1 MAGIDIEGLA
11 TVYPNGVRAVDG
23 LDLSVADGEF
33 FALLGPS
40 GCGKTTLLRTIA
52 GLEPATEGTV
62 RIDAADVTRLE
73 PGKRGVAMVF
83 QDYALFPHM
92 TVSENI
98 TYPLKVR
105 RVAAATRSAV
115 AERTGGELSL
125 QGLLDRRPGQLSGGQ
140 QQRVALA
147 RAIASEGKV
156 LLLDEPLSNLDARLR
171 LEARTFLK
179 KLQRDLGI
187 TTVFVTHDQAEAL
200 ALADRIAVM
209 QSGKLRQLGTPREVF
224 ARPANTFVANFIGST
239 PMNLI
244 PGVVTDGTA
253 GDSRSGSASATA
265 GFGPGS
271 ATAGSR
277 SAAGGSGSAPGGFG
291 SAPGGFGSGASGA
304 VSVAGG
310 WLPVATSAVPAGAEV
325 TVGIR
330 PEYLTLSTGDVSG
343 PSIRGSVVVAE
354 NLGTMSLVSVDCDGV
369 LIGVTVPEED
379 EPAPGTPVVLTAPS
393 QRVLLY
399 DRESGELL
407 ARQPAVVG

>member
-23 LDLSVADGEF
+23 LDLHVEDGEF

-52 GLEPATEGTV
+52 GLEQATEGTV
-62 RIDAADVTRLE
+62 RIDAADVTRTE

-92 TVSENI
+92 NVSENI

-105 RVAAATRSAV
+105 RVAAATRAST
-115 AERTGGELSL
+115 AERTAAELSL
-125 QGLLDRRPGQLSGGQ
+125 QGLLERKPAQLSGGQ

-209 QSGKLRQLGTPREVF
+209 EAGKLRQLGTPREVF
-224 ARPANTFVANFIGST
+224 ARPTNTFVANFIGST
-239 PMNLI
+239 PMNLL
-244 PGVVTDGTA
+244 PGTV
-253 GDSRSGSASATA
+253 ASA
-265 GFGPGS
+265 PVGS
-271 ATAGSR
+271 
-277 SAAGGSGSAPGGFG
+277 
-291 SAPGGFGSGASGA
+291 

-310 WLPVATSAVPAGAEV
+310 SLAAATGSAPVGAEV
-325 TVGIR
+325 TVGVR
-330 PEYLTLSTGDVSG
+330 PEYLTLATGDVSG
-343 PSIRGSVVVAE
+343 PVLRGQVVVAE
-354 NLGTMSLVSVDCDGV
+354 NLGTQSLVTVDCDGTLV
-369 LIGVTVPEED
+369 GVTVPEED
-379 EPAPGTPVVLTAPS
+379 EPTPGTVVVLTAPAS
-393 QRVLLY
+393 RVLLY

>member
-23 LDLSVADGEF
+23 LDLQVADGEF

-52 GLEPATEGTV
+52 GLEAATEGTV
-62 RIDAADVTRLE
+62 RIDAVDVTRTE

-92 TVSENI
+92 SVSENI

-105 RVAAATRSAV
+105 RVAAATRTAT
-115 AERTGGELSL
+115 AERTAGELSL
-125 QGLLDRRPGQLSGGQ
+125 QGLLERKPGQLSGGQ

-209 QSGKLRQLGTPREVF
+209 DAGKLRQLGSPREVF

-244 PGVVTDGTA
+244 PGTLTPDGTV
-253 GDSRSGSASATA
+253 TL
-265 GFGPGS
+265 P
-271 ATAGSR
+271 
-277 SAAGGSGSAPGGFG
+277 GGSLPAAVDTLPSGGD
-291 SAPGGFGSGASGA
+291 
-304 VSVAGG
+304 
-310 WLPVATSAVPAGAEV
+310 V

-330 PEYLTLSTGDVSG
+330 PEYLTIASNDVTG
-343 PSIRGSVVVAE
+343 PALRGSVVVAE
-354 NLGTMSLVSVDCDGV
+354 NLGTQSLVTVDCAGTLV
-369 LIGVTVPEED
+369 GVTTAEEA
-379 EPAPGTPVVLTAPS
+379 EPTPGATVVLTAPPN
-393 QRVLLY
+393 RVLLY
-399 DRESGELL
+399 DPASGDLL
-407 ARQPAVVG
+407 TPQPAVVG